1 MGLELDYAAIA
12 VDTFERGSGETDR
25 AEQLLRHVSGVR
37 WIFANAMTE
46 TIYVQFGPA
55 VCSAGVL
62 ARVVSDAG
70 FLEVCLT

>member
-1 MGLELDYAAIA
+1 MRPELDYAAIA
-12 VDTFERGSGETDR
+12 VDAFERGSVETDR

-46 TIYVQFGPA
+46 TIYVQFDPA

-62 ARVVSDAG
+62 TRVLSDAG